1 MLEEN
6 RQMEDRRSVMNMRL
20 TRGTRLGKYR
30 IVRRI
35 DDSHYST
42 VYQARDMVEDIP
54 VALKV
59 PLKTSDTSFS
69 ELLSEVRI
77 AARLNHPNILK
88 PKNADIIKGR
98 LVIAYDLGVENLAE
112 RLTRR
117 LSAEKALEIMKA
129 ITGALAEAHAKRIL
143 HLDVKP
149 ENIILVED
157 EKPMLA
163 DFGIAR
169 VAKHTALSANGEGT
183 IGYMAPEQAYGRP
196 SFASDVFS
204 AGLILYRML
213 SGQLPTWPFYWPFR
227 GLDRVR
233 RKVPRALVEVIKKAT
248 AFDPRNRYRNCGAM
262 AEALEKTT
270 RHKKRTRT
278 GKKSRTE
285 QANWPE
291 LRAREFKR
299 AFGRRLKL
307 GFTCYRCEGP
317 ISEQMH
323 CCPWCGAK
331 PLSFKEVTSLK
342 LVCPDC
348 DKGVMPNWSYCPWC
362 FGSGFVHVSPRQYSY
377 PYSDTRCANRSCR
390 EPLPPYARYCP
401 WCHRKVRKPWRH
413 AGLKDKCPSCGW
425 EVDKAF
431 MDHCPW
437 CARRL
442 QRRLT

>member
-1 MLEEN
+1 
-6 RQMEDRRSVMNMRL
+6 MEDRRSVMNMRL

-35 DDSHYST
+35 DDSHFST

-59 PLKTSDTSFS
+59 PLKTPETSFT
-69 ELLSEVRI
+69 ELLHEVRI
-77 AARLNHPNILK
+77 ATKLSHPNILK

-112 RLTRR
+112 RLSRR
-117 LSAEKALEIMKA
+117 MSAEKALEIMKA
-129 ITGALAEAHAKRIL
+129 VIGALAEAHSKRIL

-169 VAKHTALSANGEGT
+169 VAKHTALSASGEGT

-213 SGQLPTWPFYWPFR
+213 AGEVPTWPFYWPFR
-227 GLDRVR
+227 KLDRVR
-233 RKVPRALVEVIKKAT
+233 RKVPPALVEVIKKAT
-248 AFDPRNRYRNCGAM
+248 AFDPRNRFRNCGAM
-262 AEALEKTT
+262 AEAFDKAQ
-270 RHKKRTRT
+270 RRRKRTRPQ
-278 GKKSRTE
+278 KKSRTD

-299 AFGRRLKL
+299 AHGKKLKL
-307 GFTCYRCEGP
+307 GYICYRCNGP
-317 ISEQMH
+317 LAEQMN
-323 CCPWCGAK
+323 CCPWCGAA
-331 PLSFKEVTSLK
+331 PLSFKEVTSLN

-362 FGSGFVHVSPRQYSY
+362 FGPGFADVSPRAYRY
-377 PYSDTRCANRSCR
+377 PYSAMKCSNRSCR
-390 EPLPPYARYCP
+390 KPLPPYARYCP

-413 AGLKDKCPSCGW
+413 AGLEDRCPSCGW

-437 CARRL
+437 CTRRL
-442 QRRLT
+442 QRRLR